1 MSKIAKLLILLS
13 LIFSFPS
20 YAKPTPA
27 IKRGVAASVMVV
39 VEGVGSGSGF
49 AIARRENRTL
59 IMTNDHV
66 CQMTRGQ
73 TSLRR
78 KVNYSSKINT
88 LEIVVVDSNDH
99 IHKGKVVKT
108 SNLHLLKEGQKG
120 SDLCLLSVEGVFAA
134 VAFSKEEMEV
144 GDKVFSVGAPHGVYP
159 MVHEGYVGPSY
170 KSDSDDNKKEVRIT
184 TLLVWPGSSGS
195 AVYDYDTGLVVGVI
209 YAIQPVDSKINVPV
223 MSVLVPGDQARDF
236 LRTYQEATDD

>member
-20 YAKPTPA
+20 YATPA

-99 IHKGKVVKT
+99 IHK
-108 SNLHLLKEGQKG
+108 NH
-120 SDLCLLSVEGVFAA
+120 
-134 VAFSKEEMEV
+134 
-144 GDKVFSVGAPHGVYP
+144 
-159 MVHEGYVGPSY
+159 
-170 KSDSDDNKKEVRIT
+170 
-184 TLLVWPGSSGS
+184 
-195 AVYDYDTGLVVGVI
+195 
-209 YAIQPVDSKINVPV
+209 
-223 MSVLVPGDQARDF
+223 
-236 LRTYQEATDD
+236 